1 MKKRIDKDE
10 LKTLLKK
17 GSLDEKLKVVVDDR
31 INRLI
36 YGKGIVSKKDL
47 KDIFDSVDDDDVE
60 LMNNKIDAINKVI
73 KTRKTYSLCAAK
85 LDYLAEYINSGLE
98 RIDIYVR
105 EAYLLNALLDDI
117 KPLQEKDAELYKT
130 LFRRISL
137 QKSIDKGIGFIYD
150 KESNSY
156 KVDASKMEKQLRIA
170 LDRFAFYLRD
180 AKILTIALER
190 FAKDNLIES
199 LIPYDIKDR
208 VEGFQLDYSR
218 NKRFS
223 GKNYRKL
230 LADNSI
236 ESILQKALM
245 EDNGDIEFIFPFYED
260 VEVDEVELAKLD
272 LFK

>member
-1 MKKRIDKDE
+1 MKRINKDE

-17 GSLDEKLKVVVDDR
+17 GTLDEKLRVVVDDR

-73 KTRKTYSLCAAK
+73 KSRRNYALCAAK

-98 RIDIYVR
+98 RIDIYVS

-117 KPLQEKDAELYKT
+117 KPLQEKEPETYKKLY
-130 LFRRISL
+130 RRISL
-137 QKSIDKGIGFIYD
+137 QKSIDKGIAFTYD
-150 KESNSY
+150 KDSNAY
-156 KVDASKMEKQLRIA
+156 KVDASKLEKQLKIA
-170 LDRFAFYLRD
+170 LDRFAYYLRD

-190 FAKDNLIES
+190 FAKENLIEN

-223 GKNYRKL
+223 GKHYKKL
-230 LADNSI
+230 LADNSL
-236 ESILQKALM
+236 EGILQKALM

-260 VEVDEVELAKLD
+260 IEIDEEEMAKIEM
-272 LFK
+272 FK